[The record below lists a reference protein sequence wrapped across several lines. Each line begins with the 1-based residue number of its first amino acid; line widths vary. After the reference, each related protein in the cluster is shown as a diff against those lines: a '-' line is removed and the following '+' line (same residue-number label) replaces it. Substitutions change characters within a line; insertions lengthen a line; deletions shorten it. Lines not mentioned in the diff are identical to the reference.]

1 MVRRKRKGQLLI
13 FAGVIL
19 TLLIFYI
26 AVTVHNTS
34 TTYQNLRYE
43 EVKEIVDNFN
53 EDFRRSLRYILA
65 AMTQEYNATA
75 EMDTPRYNAFERFTL
90 WMKTAIRTFSARGIQ
105 VNFTFNKVLLQPQKL
120 LFGKLNMPARYV
132 YDLTKLY
139 WYSPQSISA
148 ISANF
153 SLSVPGS
160 GFYGWKGQM
169 LVLLNM
175 TVYVN
180 SIEND
185 RQLGT
190 KVTITLNKE
199 YGEPIE
205 DLTAKNF
212 KISYFDK
219 STSKWENA
227 KIVTLLN
234 NGGGNYTIYFKSVND
249 KIIDEPYNRY
259 IIVWAVDN
267 RGIIVESY
275 TYTAVE
281 YVIQENAINPFY
293 PGVSKPEEV
302 YALEV
307 ILNGTILWFNR
318 QLAFS
323 GTYPPIPM
331 PPVKQF
337 RVYSTTNGPTDPN
350 LKEIPSQVEV
360 WTSNYLVPTLKFA
373 EWRRRFSVGDKLVF
387 LLNYSNP
394 GVYQQK
400 VRIEWLW
407 DADTPPPTYL
417 VRMNSTGIYVDI
429 YNQRYTLRLVPNEGF
444 SFAIDWTFSM
454 YYKNYHVEYSMNGI
468 GYIGIPG
475 GYWIPHILPA
485 GNWTVL
491 VGPIRAVAYR
501 DTSRTYRVEYQNG
514 YKEYYDDPGPFKHT
528 EIALIPYKTKYWQLY
543 NDIIWLRDHTDGRY
557 YSYLTMISGT
567 SGDQGSPIRISHWA
581 HQMTD
586 LSVHWGTYSSSHS
599 THDRDQNFLY
609 WYAQYNYNGFGEAVL
624 PSKGYVDSIKSLI
637 PGNRYE
643 MWIWTSADYARRVID
658 CLAQRFDT
666 SGTMTIRRGT
676 VISWFAGVWAYEGNG
691 YSEPN
696 MYHRMFVETYFPTIV
711 SVSAAL

>member
-1 MVRRKRKGQLLI
+1 MVCRKRRGQLLI

-19 TLLIFYI
+19 TLLIFYVAI
-26 AVTVHNTS
+26 TVHVTS
-34 TTYQNLRYE
+34 TSYQNLRYE
-43 EVKEIVDNFN
+43 EVKEVVDNFN
-53 EDFRRSLRYILA
+53 EDFRRALKYILA
-65 AMTQEYNATA
+65 HMTQEYNATA
-75 EMDTPRYNAFERFTL
+75 EMDIPRYNAFERFTL

-105 VNFTFNKVLLQPQKL
+105 INFTFNKVLLQPEKL
-120 LFGKLNMPARYV
+120 LFGRLRVPERYV
-132 YDLTKLY
+132 YDLAKLY

-153 SLSVPGS
+153 SLNVPGS
-160 GFYGWKGQM
+160 GFYGWSGQM
-169 LVLLNM
+169 LILLNM
-175 TVYVN
+175 TVHLD

-185 RQLGT
+185 NQLGT
-190 KVTITLNKE
+190 KVTITLNRE
-199 YGEPIE
+199 YGEPVE
-205 DLTAKNF
+205 DLSVNNF
-212 KISYFDK
+212 KIAYFEK

-234 NGGGNYTIYFKSVND
+234 NGGGNYTIYFKSVNNR
-249 KIIDEPYNRY
+249 IIDEPYNRC

-275 TYTAVE
+275 TYTAIE
-281 YVIQENAINPFY
+281 YVIQENAINQFY
-293 PGVSKPEEV
+293 PNVPKPEEV
-302 YALEV
+302 YALEI

-337 RVYSTTNGPTDPN
+337 RVYSTTNGPNDPN

-360 WTSNYLVPTLKFA
+360 WTSNYLVPTLQFA

-387 LLNYSNP
+387 LLNFSNP

-400 VRIEWLW
+400 VRVEWLW
-407 DADTPPPTYL
+407 DADAPPPSYL

-429 YNQRYTLRLVPNEGF
+429 DNQRYKLRLIPNEGF

-468 GYIGIPG
+468 GYIRVPG

-501 DTSRTYRVEYQNG
+501 DTSRTYRVEYENG
-514 YKEYYDDPGPFKHT
+514 YREYYDDPGPFKHT

-543 NDIIWLRDHTDGRY
+543 NDIVWLRDHTDGRY

-567 SGDQGSPIRISHWA
+567 SGDVSSPDRISHWA
-581 HQMTD
+581 HQRTD
-586 LSVHWGTYSSSHS
+586 LSVHFGTYSSSHA

-609 WYAQYNYNGFGEAVL
+609 WYAQYNYRGFGEAVL

-666 SGTMTIRRGT
+666 SGTMTIRKNT
-676 VISWFAGVWAYEGNG
+676 VISWFAGVWAYDGNG
-691 YSEPN
+691 YDEPN
-696 MYHRMFVETYFPTIV
+696 MYYRMFVETYFPTIV
-711 SVSAAL
+711 SVTGVL